1 MATDGEHSD
10 CQWLDLRE
18 HLQETM
24 MFSSRF
30 MFVFPVKFSMKKSG
44 MQWCFTFSGKRNILF
59 FSFAG
64 LLAGLTWSIQ
74 NRSEWRTTTNQL
86 FYSEQSPKGQTFR
99 LHSASFLKNIV
110 DVVGSPQTLS
120 THINPTKGKKGQDFL
135 QYQGFSKKRKKQ
147 LSWNNVK
154 NHPTSQSPAVLGP
167 IYGSWIFWNFP
178 HRPKYRHSYCQRDT
192 NCILDQSSSP
202 FTKLSV
208 AQHRFFWLTNAAG
221 VDGRVP
227 HAKNACYR
235 THTWC

>member
-120 THINPTKGKKGQDFL
+120 THINPTKASLKRGKNNYHETTSKTIQPVKVL
-135 QYQGFSKKRKKQ
+135 QC
-147 LSWNNVK
+147 
-154 NHPTSQSPAVLGP
+154 LGP
-167 IYGSWIFWNFP
+167 STAHEFSGTFHTVQNIAIAIVKGIPIVSWINLVLHSPNFQW
-178 HRPKYRHSYCQRDT
+178 HST
-192 NCILDQSSSP
+192 VS
-202 FTKLSV
+202 F
-208 AQHRFFWLTNAAG
+208 G
-221 VDGRVP
+221 
-227 HAKNACYR
+227 
-235 THTWC
+235 